1 MKKNMRVVQINGI
14 RGLFMAFFV
23 ISCLVAGFIAFPSF
37 LTMNI
42 WNYLAESTSSLP
54 LINFYEGIMLW
65 SIIAFGFYV
74 FNKRKFIVSFNAK
87 QELSDSELKEIVE
100 KIKKQAIKHQILQP
114 KEPGSQI
121 ELKEKEESK
130 KNSFNNLK

>member
-1 MKKNMRVVQINGI
+1 MRKNMRVVQIKGI
-14 RGLFMAFFV
+14 RGLFMALFV
-23 ISCLVAGFIAFPSF
+23 FSCLIAGFVAFPSF

-54 LINFYEGIMLW
+54 LINFYEGLMLW
-65 SIIAFGFYV
+65 SIITFSFYV

-87 QELSDSELKEIVE
+87 QELSDSELKEVVE

-114 KEPGSQI
+114 KEPGAQI
-121 ELKEKEESK
+121 ELKEEESK
-130 KNSFNNLK
+130 KN

>member
-1 MKKNMRVVQINGI
+1 
-14 RGLFMAFFV
+14 MAFFV
-23 ISCLVAGFIAFPSF
+23 ISCLIAGFIAFPSF

-54 LINFYEGIMLW
+54 LINFYEGLMLW

-87 QELSDSELKEIVE
+87 QELSDSELKEVVE

-114 KEPGSQI
+114 KEPGAQI
-121 ELKEKEESK
+121 ELKEEESK
-130 KNSFNNLK
+130 KN